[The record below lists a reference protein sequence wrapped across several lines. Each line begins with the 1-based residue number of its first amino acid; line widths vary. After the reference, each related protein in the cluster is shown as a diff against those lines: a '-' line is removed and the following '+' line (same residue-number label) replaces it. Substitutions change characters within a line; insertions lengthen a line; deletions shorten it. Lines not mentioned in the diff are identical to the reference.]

1 MKFFWALIVVLVAAT
16 GVLLAMRGND
26 QPSAAS
32 TMATA
37 GAPNAGS
44 REMAPQQIEPAPEA
58 ADAVEQGVAAEPQGV
73 PETVEADAADEGAEV
88 VVEVGIPELPVD
100 PATLAGDPA
109 PLSDDTAVA
118 SDATETADPGVTDEA
133 ATADA
138 TADAGDAAA
147 EVADAGNALMLNDR
161 YRVTGEGTAE
171 SPYQI
176 DFDMLVAVEQDYA
189 PKEEGKKEIPEW
201 INVLNGKH
209 VNITGFVAFPFLSA
223 TANECMVMLNQWDGC
238 CIGVP
243 PTPYDAVEVQFAE
256 PLDLNRGIPN
266 YGTLSGVFRTDPY
279 LVNGWL
285 IGLYVMDD
293 AKIIESGSKNQSGF

>member
-1 MKFFWALIVVLVAAT
+1 MKFFWALIVVLVVAT

-26 QPSAAS
+26 QPSAAG

-37 GAPNAGS
+37 GAPNAGT

-58 ADAVEQGVAAEPQGV
+58 ADAVEQGVAAEPRGI
-73 PETVEADAADEGAEV
+73 PETDGADAADEGAEV

-100 PATLAGDPA
+100 PATLEGEPA

-118 SDATETADPGVTDEA
+118 GDAAESAAPEAADGS

-138 TADAGDAAA
+138 DAGETAA

-176 DFDMLVAVEQDYA
+176 DFDMLVAVEQEYA

>member
-16 GVLLAMRGND
+16 GVLLAMRGSD
-26 QPSAAS
+26 QPSTAN
-32 TMATA
+32 TVTTA
-37 GAPNAGS
+37 GVPNARAQDMGT
-44 REMAPQQIEPAPEA
+44 QQIEPAA
-58 ADAVEQGVAAEPQGV
+58 VAVEAVEPGAEVEPQGLPV
-73 PETVEADAADEGAEV
+73 TDAADPAPAADEAGEV

-100 PATLAGDPA
+100 PATLEGEPA
-109 PLSDDTAVA
+109 PLSEDAAVA
-118 SDATETADPGVTDEA
+118 SDAAEAADAVVADET

-138 TADAGDAAA
+138 AGEAADAEDA
-147 EVADAGNALMLNDR
+147 EDALMLNDR

-209 VNITGFVAFPFLSA
+209 VNITGFVAFPFLAA

-293 AKIIESGSKNQSGF
+293 AKIIDSGSRNQAGF

>member
-1 MKFFWALIVVLVAAT
+1 MKVFWALIVVLVATT
-16 GVLLAMRGND
+16 GVLLAMRGDDRPN
-26 QPSAAS
+26 AAN

-37 GAPNAGS
+37 GASNAGTPN
-44 REMAPQQIEPAPEA
+44 RAAQQIEP
-58 ADAVEQGVAAEPQGV
+58 DAKTPDTAEQGAEAEPEGIPQSDPAV
-73 PETVEADAADEGAEV
+73 AMDEGAEV
-88 VVEVGIPELPVD
+88 VVDVGIPELPVD
-100 PATLAGDPA
+100 PETLEGEPA
-109 PLSDDTAVA
+109 PLSDDAAVA
-118 SDATETADPGVTDEA
+118 SDAPEAGVADEA
-133 ATADA
+133 AAVETTADA
-138 TADAGDAAA
+138 TANTEEAAG
-147 EVADAGNALMLNDR
+147 GALMLNDR

-201 INVLNGKH
+201 INALNGKH
-209 VNITGFVAFPFLSA
+209 VNITGFVAFPFLAA

-293 AKIIESGSKNQSGF
+293 AKIIDSGSRNQAGF

>member
-26 QPSAAS
+26 QPSAAR

-37 GAPNAGS
+37 GSPSANMPDT
-44 REMAPQQIEPAPEA
+44 APQQIEPAAEA
-58 ADAVEQGVAAEPQGV
+58 ADAVEQGVAAEPQGI
-73 PETVEADAADEGAEV
+73 PETDGADAADEGTEV

-100 PATLAGDPA
+100 PATLEGEPA

-118 SDATETADPGVTDEA
+118 SDAAETADPGVADDA

>member
-1 MKFFWALIVVLVAAT
+1 MKVFWALIVVLVATT
-16 GVLLAMRGND
+16 GVLLAMRGDDRPN
-26 QPSAAS
+26 AAN

-37 GAPNAGS
+37 GAPNAGTPN
-44 REMAPQQIEPAPEA
+44 MATQQIEPAAKTPDTA
-58 ADAVEQGVAAEPQGV
+58 EQGAEAEPEGIPQPDPAV
-73 PETVEADAADEGAEV
+73 AMDEGGEV
-88 VVEVGIPELPVD
+88 VVDVGIPELPVD
-100 PATLAGDPA
+100 PTTLEGEPA
-109 PLSDDTAVA
+109 PLSEDAAVA
-118 SDATETADPGVTDEA
+118 SDAAEAADAVVADET

-138 TADAGDAAA
+138 AGEAADAEGA
-147 EVADAGNALMLNDR
+147 EGALMLNDR

-201 INVLNGKH
+201 INALNGKH
-209 VNITGFVAFPFLSA
+209 VNITGFVAFPFLAA

-293 AKIIESGSKNQSGF
+293 AKIIDSGSRNQAGF